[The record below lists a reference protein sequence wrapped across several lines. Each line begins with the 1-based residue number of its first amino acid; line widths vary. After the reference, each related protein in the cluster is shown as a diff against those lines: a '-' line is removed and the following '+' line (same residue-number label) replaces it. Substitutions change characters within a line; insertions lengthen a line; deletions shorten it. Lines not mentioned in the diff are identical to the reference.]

1 MTRLRDVWKAPSR
14 CRLIR
19 PVYNSSYTTTLL
31 NFRDTNVNF
40 TYTEN
45 EPLVYNEM
53 NMESQLTAILNFY
66 VYLILA
72 VDFDSFS
79 PKGETRIS
87 RGSP

>member
-1 MTRLRDVWKAPSR
+1 M
-14 CRLIR
+14 
-19 PVYNSSYTTTLL
+19 
-31 NFRDTNVNF
+31 NF